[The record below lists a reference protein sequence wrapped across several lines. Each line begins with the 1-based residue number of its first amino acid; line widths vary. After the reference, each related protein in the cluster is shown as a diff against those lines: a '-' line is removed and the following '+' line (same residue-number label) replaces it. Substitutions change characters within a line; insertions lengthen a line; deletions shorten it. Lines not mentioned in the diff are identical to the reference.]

1 MLHINDRIQ
10 IPLHEIELTAIRAQ
24 GAGGQNINKTSNAA
38 HLRFDVHASSLP
50 QACKERLLAQGDRR
64 CTADGVIVI
73 KAQQHR
79 SLELN
84 RTEALERLATLI
96 KRAATVPRTR
106 KATRPTKAS
115 QRKRVDSKTQ
125 RGRLKALRGRID
137 D

>member
-1 MLHINDRIQ
+1 MLRINDHLH
-10 IPLHEIELTAIRAQ
+10 IPLHEIQLTAIRAQ

-50 QACKERLLAQGDRR
+50 PACKARLLAQGDRR

-73 KAQQHR
+73 KAQRHR

-84 RTEALERLATLI
+84 RAEALTRLAALI
-96 KRAATVPRTR
+96 ARAATVPRTR
-106 KATRPTKAS
+106 KPTRPTKAS

-125 RGRLKALRGRID
+125 RGRLKALRGSVD